1 MKIVNNRKMLIGLMT
16 VFGFS
21 VFVKSNCCMAMGRV
35 IQAQRDKVQQAR
47 VQQAEQARQAQQAEQ
62 ARQAQEAEQARQA
75 QEAEQAQ
82 RAQTNQNTR
91 DINDMRGRIQTIE
104 YNLQNQINPDIN
116 TVENELQEL
125 REQIARQGRHITFL
139 EYGAGSL
146 LGGAVAIGAF
156 YYLKGSSRK

>member
-1 MKIVNNRKMLIGLMT
+1 MNNKKILIGLMT

-47 VQQAEQARQAQQAEQ
+47 VQQDEQAKI
-62 ARQAQEAEQARQA
+62 
-75 QEAEQAQ
+75 
-82 RAQTNQNTR
+82 AQTNQNTQ
-91 DINDMRGRIQTIE
+91 DINDMRGRIQAIE
-104 YNLQNQINPDIN
+104 DNLQNQINPDIN
-116 TVENELQEL
+116 AVKNELQEL

>member
-47 VQQAEQARQAQQAEQ
+47 VQQAEQARQAQQ
-62 ARQAQEAEQARQA
+62 AEQARQA